1 MLDESS
7 VTELKSIADIKIVS
21 PQAVVAGQVTTQ
33 AISSETSIN
42 VIDENYFK
50 LSGLKVS
57 SGDTF
62 ASEKKNTVIISPT
75 VAELFGMPVAE
86 LMNKTVTLSLYLPK
100 VAAENASAS
109 VEVTPVATEFTVIGV
124 IDQLDGSSQ
133 AFIRYSDI
141 PDITFDQYQ
150 FRVFPRIADFQ

>member
-1 MLDESS
+1 
-7 VTELKSIADIKIVS
+7 
-21 PQAVVAGQVTTQ
+21 
-33 AISSETSIN
+33 
-42 VIDENYFK
+42 
-50 LSGLKVS
+50 
-57 SGDTF
+57 
-62 ASEKKNTVIISPT
+62 
-75 VAELFGMPVAE
+75 MPVAE